1 MINTN
6 IIRLAIE
13 SIIGKPNLAPAIPIS
28 APIDEKAS
36 ERWCHASAISAL
48 ESILLALYL
57 VYQYIASLLTI
68 DTIAATSARM
78 PGTTMLL

>member
-13 SIIGKPNLAPAIPIS
+13 SIIGNPNLAPAIPMS

-36 ERWCHASAISAL
+36 ER
-48 ESILLALYL
+48 
-57 VYQYIASLLTI
+57 
-68 DTIAATSARM
+68 
-78 PGTTMLL
+78 